1 VKRRAALAGERVGVS
16 GQRRRELAG
25 GKRVEGAKAALEFR
39 SRQKAFPIEAPE
51 EIVSGAVTLL

>member
-1 VKRRAALAGERVGVS
+1 VS

-51 EIVSGAVTLL
+51 EIVSGAVTFL